1 MSSGNGLGEESEKT
15 GSDRGGK
22 GAARKTIRVVAA
34 VIERDGHYL
43 ITRRRPQA
51 VLPLLWEFPGGRV
64 EEGEDDASALARELE
79 ERLGAKAKVDRL
91 IDQQRQC
98 YEHYDIDFYLYLC
111 DLEHD
116 DLRLLAVH
124 EFRWV
129 RSDDFDNYDFTPVDE
144 ASLSQLLGE
153 S

>member
-1 MSSGNGLGEESEKT
+1 MNGSNGSGSKPE
-15 GSDRGGK
+15 
-22 GAARKTIRVVAA
+22 AASVTAEDGRKTIRVVAA
-34 VIERDGHYL
+34 VIERDGRYL

-64 EEGEDDASALARELE
+64 EEGEDDASALARELA
-79 ERLGAKAKVDRL
+79 ERLGARATVNQL
-91 IDQQRQC
+91 IDHQRKR
-98 YEHYDIDFYLYLC
+98 YEHYDIDFFLYLC

-116 DLRLLAVH
+116 DLRPLAVH

-129 RSDDFDNYDFTPVDE
+129 RSDDFDEYEFTPVDE
-144 ASLSQLLGE
+144 ASLNELLGE